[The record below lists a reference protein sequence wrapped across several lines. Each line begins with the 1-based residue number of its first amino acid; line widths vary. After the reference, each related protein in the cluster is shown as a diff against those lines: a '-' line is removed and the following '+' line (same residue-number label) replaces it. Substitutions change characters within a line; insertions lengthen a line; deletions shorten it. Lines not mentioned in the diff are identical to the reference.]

1 MTFSLSLPS
10 LLLKL
15 PFARGHQN
23 SNNRIFLKG
32 VFVMLRTLPR
42 FSSESV
48 IFSDASS
55 QRMGRDKPTMIAS
68 KDHYYIT
75 SAKSV
80 LGIGSWEIYT
90 YIIYVF
96 LASRK
101 RFRHLKCWVFQGLS
115 VVQVMK
121 EETPALNRSACYF
134 AFIGKGKK
142 GNDVVYTC
150 VDKMSLPKVH
160 LFLVLVHRY
169 R

>member
-1 MTFSLSLPS
+1 MLCSG
-10 LLLKL
+10 LLLD
-15 PFARGHQN
+15 FHVNMHA
-23 SNNRIFLKG
+23 
-32 VFVMLRTLPR
+32 V

-55 QRMGRDKPTMIAS
+55 QRMGRDKPTVIAS

-75 SAKSV
+75 STKSV

-96 LASRK
+96 LASRQ

-121 EETPALNRSACYF
+121 EETPAFTRSACYF
-134 AFIGKGKK
+134 ALIRERKAMMSYIPAWAKCRCQKYTFSLCWCIDTDNLTTIKVWALL
-142 GNDVVYTC
+142 VVGFCLHSY
-150 VDKMSLPKVH
+150 SS
-160 LFLVLVHRY
+160 
-169 R
+169 